1 MYLAWSQDIA
11 YVHRPFRLCGC
22 LFHSSF
28 LSIEGNERQ
37 EKYKRQMN
45 QSIELTEYKERKG
58 AQLEENRGLIR
69 SIDVPLSRVNNPFK
83 VNDTRLSIPA
93 S

>member
-1 MYLAWSQDIA
+1 
-11 YVHRPFRLCGC
+11 
-22 LFHSSF
+22 
-28 LSIEGNERQ
+28 
-37 EKYKRQMN
+37 MN